1 MRAYLRKDGFE
12 IRVEKIVD
20 FLLSVRAN
28 LHQGV
33 RKPVAIE
40 LASNQ
45 IGANVRTGRRLWDN
59 REIWLK
65 KGRR

>member
-20 FLLSVRAN
+20 FLLMVRNN
-28 LHQGV
+28 LYQGV

-40 LASNQ
+40 IASNE
-45 IGANVRTGRRLWDN
+45 IDVDIRTGRRLWNN
-59 REIWLK
+59 RDIWLK